1 MPATRAQRQRVQQR
15 RHANLPDELIRK
27 IIEIAGP
34 YCVLVKGGQACS
46 LQIPRTAGRTAKSYL
61 APVSNNLIRVG
72 VGADTIL
79 ARSESLADAIAAARD
94 GDTILVDDGFY
105 DSQRV
110 ITVPPIRLQIV
121 GNTRGLAYGTRRTP
135 RGEFEHSAHR
145 ESPWICGSDEPRI
158 GGGDEEDG
166 GVFWVEGAGAHLT
179 LRNIAFMGVSDDWDE
194 VEEDEPVDLGS
205 HDTGIYA
212 TQGARV
218 TIENCWFSN
227 FGRMALRARSGA
239 RIEASDVTVNRS
251 FFGAVS
257 ENRDEPE
264 GPRSSIVL
272 TRVDLQGANVYGCM
286 VEGGARADLKAC
298 RIRGA
303 THAGLISKGA
313 GSRIRFD
320 ASTQYV
326 SQHRSFGQLPGHG
339 PSWVKRACAIE
350 NGSVTFPD
358 EIPGVGEVEGRWV
371 GPGNEYESD
380 IEWESDDDDDDET
393 RWLTVR
399 DPDGWESG
407 HERCMSS
414 GQEGL
419 LPL

>member
-1 MPATRAQRQRVQQR
+1 M
-15 RHANLPDELIRK
+15 
-27 IIEIAGP
+27 
-34 YCVLVKGGQACS
+34 GG
-46 LQIPRTAGRTAKSYL
+46 
-61 APVSNNLIRVG
+61 
-72 VGADTIL
+72 
-79 ARSESLADAIAAARD
+79 
-94 GDTILVDDGFY
+94 
-105 DSQRV
+105 
-110 ITVPPIRLQIV
+110 
-121 GNTRGLAYGTRRTP
+121 
-135 RGEFEHSAHR
+135 
-145 ESPWICGSDEPRI
+145 
-158 GGGDEEDG
+158 
-166 GVFWVEGAGAHLT
+166 
-179 LRNIAFMGVSDDWDE
+179 
-194 VEEDEPVDLGS
+194 
-205 HDTGIYA
+205 HDTGIIA

-251 FFGAVS
+251 FFGVVS

-264 GPRSSIVL
+264 GPRSSMVL

-320 ASTQYV
+320 ASTEYV

-358 EIPGVGEVEGRWV
+358 EIPGVGAVEGRWL
-371 GPGNEYESD
+371 GAGNEYESD
-380 IEWESDDDDDDET
+380 VEWESDDDVDDDET

-399 DPDGWESG
+399 DDEGWESG
-407 HERCMSS
+407 HERCMNP
-414 GQEGL
+414 GQEDW
-419 LPL
+419 LPGPLPPPQND